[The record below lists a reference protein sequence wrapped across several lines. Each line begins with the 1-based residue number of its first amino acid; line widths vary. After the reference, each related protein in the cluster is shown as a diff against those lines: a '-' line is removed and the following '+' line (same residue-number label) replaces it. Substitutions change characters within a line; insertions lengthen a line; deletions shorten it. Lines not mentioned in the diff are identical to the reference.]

1 MKFTDYYKKNR
12 PNISATTKE
21 FRDLIVFAKQ
31 EIKEWEKFI
40 KHCDKKL
47 KEIK

>member
-1 MKFTDYYKKNR
+1 MKFTDYYKKNT
-12 PNISATTKE
+12 PKTTKE

-40 KHCDKKL
+40 KQCDKKL